1 MSLGTRLRSRA
12 VTLGALLSHLVRRG
26 RFVLIPMLIVLLIGS
41 FLLIATQGLG
51 YVAPF
56 VYSLF

>member
-1 MSLGTRLRSRA
+1 
-12 VTLGALLSHLVRRG
+12 
-26 RFVLIPMLIVLLIGS
+26 MLIVLLIGS
-41 FLLIATQGLG
+41 VLLIATQGLG